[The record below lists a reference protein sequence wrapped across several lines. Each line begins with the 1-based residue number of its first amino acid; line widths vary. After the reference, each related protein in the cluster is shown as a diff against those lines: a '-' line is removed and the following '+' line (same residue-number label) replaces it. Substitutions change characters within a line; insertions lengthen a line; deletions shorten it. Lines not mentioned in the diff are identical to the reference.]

1 MSKLVSMK
9 LEKKERA
16 EYKPSLAEDGPVYP
30 WGLNITLDDEALEK
44 LGIETLPE
52 AGEQLLLIAKVKVTG
67 TSSNDSAEGGKRQ
80 SVSLQ
85 IVEMCLEDGGEKV
98 DAAGKL
104 YQG

>member
-16 EYKPSLAEDGPVYP
+16 EYRPSLAEDGPLYP
-30 WGLNITLDDEALEK
+30 WGLNLNLDDETIKK
-44 LGIETLPE
+44 LGLEALPE
-52 AGEQLLLIAKVKVTG
+52 AGEQMLLVAKVKVTG
-67 TSSNDSAEGGKRQ
+67 TSSNDSADGKRQ

-85 IVEMCLEDGGEKV
+85 ITEMCLEDGGEKV
-98 DAAGKL
+98 DAEKL